1 VGQVKAEGQ
10 CRPGGPL
17 EAVHVPLPAGVVK
30 HAPPR
35 TVTPRPLPALPHGT
49 RDYQRA
55 WGISH
60 GFHVATVGAL
70 PRAVL
75 QAYQEALRDD

>member
-1 VGQVKAEGQ
+1 MKIYGQAMS
-10 CRPGGPL
+10 GGPL
-17 EAVHVPLPAGVVK
+17 TGTHVPLPSGVVK
-30 HAPPR
+30 HQPPKV
-35 TVTPRPLPALPHGT
+35 VTPRPLPALEHGT

-75 QAYQEALRDD
+75 QAYKEALRDD